1 MKRPPM
7 PDRVGTH
14 TQDTTLPNAF
24 GFDINSAENGER
36 SSSVQTRGVGAE
48 IGDSSLN
55 NQSRR

>member
-1 MKRPPM
+1 M